1 MSRNPKK
8 HFHASA
14 SPAQKAEGPVQLPK
28 VEVNVHID
36 TQPLPKTPKV
46 KATEEKRPEPFWQ
59 KLILTLLGSS
69 LMVAVVTGVTQG
81 AALKIAQTT
90 GTPTSTATA
99 ALTATPLPTQA
110 ATNTPPLTPT
120 SNPVPTATFAPIARE
135 IEKTPSACLSSAEW
149 SFYPEAQANQ
159 SACLDLVKWYIT
171 SDGDDDFKFYAQ
183 EYRENNIFGVSR
195 ELPRSAEIETT
206 LTVNELQG
214 GGRVWLAIASDPDPR
229 KETLLLAILPGHYV
243 AIRQVREGVE
253 RNLSDPKIPY
263 FRDLQKKEYQVRIK
277 LNGNQTAIYLNGVQI
292 ASVAINFP
300 TRRLF
305 VGYQTVR
312 NSKLSISAELEDL
325 VIK

>member
-8 HFHASA
+8 HFHPSA
-14 SPAQKAEGPVQLPK
+14 SPEQKSEGPVQLPK

-36 TQPLPKTPKV
+36 TQPLPQTPKV

-69 LMVAVVTGVTQG
+69 LMVALITGVTQG
-81 AALKIAQTT
+81 AALKNAQTT
-90 GTPTSTATA
+90 GTPTPTAT
-99 ALTATPLPTQA
+99 LTATPFPIQPATSTPTPTPSPQPS
-110 ATNTPPLTPT
+110 ATSAPLVLEPESTPP
-120 SNPVPTATFAPIARE
+120 
-135 IEKTPSACLSSAEW
+135 ACLSSAEW
-149 SFYPEAQANQ
+149 TFFPEAQANQ
-159 SACLDLVKWYIT
+159 NACLDLVKWYIT
-171 SDGDDDFKFYAQ
+171 SDGEDDFKFYAQ

-195 ELPRSAEIETT
+195 ALPRSAEIETT
-206 LTVNELQG
+206 LVVNELQG
-214 GGRVWLAIASDPDPR
+214 GGRVWLAITSDPDPR
-229 KETLLLAILPGHYV
+229 KNTLLLAILPGNYV

-300 TRRLF
+300 IRRLF

-312 NSKLSISAELEDL
+312 NSKMSISAELEDL